1 MTPESRD
8 LFGDHTRSVL
18 LDGGLSTALERAG
31 HDLSG
36 SLWTARLLTEEP
48 EAIVAAHESYLRAGA
63 EVIVTASYQ
72 ASVEGFVAAGLT
84 AGEARRLI
92 ASSTDLAR
100 RAVARVHGDGARFV
114 AASIGP
120 FGATLHDGSEYHG
133 RYPVDWHHVR
143 RFHRERLA
151 IVADTGPD
159 LLAIETIPSL
169 AEAEIVLEEAMRCTQ
184 VPLWLSMSCRDAIST
199 CHGEPLVDVVTVAS
213 SCDRTVAVGVNCTA
227 PDLVH
232 DLLSAIA
239 GPARAAGLRL
249 LAYPNHGGRWDGE
262 MWHDPTVLDVG
273 VQVRQWWNDGATL
286 LGGCCGVGPSEIAD
300 MASSIAA
307 LPSRRLG

>member
-1 MTPESRD
+1 MTPVSRD
-8 LFGDHTRSVL
+8 LFGDLTRPVL

-31 HDLSG
+31 HDLAG
-36 SLWTARLLTEEP
+36 SLWTARLLAEEP

-63 EVIVTASYQ
+63 EVIVTSSYQ
-72 ASVEGFVAAGLT
+72 ASVEGFVAAGAT
-84 AGEARRLI
+84 AVEARRLI

-100 RAVARVHGDGARFV
+100 RAVERVHGEGTRLV

-133 RYPVDWHHVR
+133 RYPVGWDHVR

-169 AEAEIVLEEAMRCTQ
+169 AEAEIVLEEAVRCSD
-184 VPLWLSMSCRDAIST
+184 VPLWLSASCRDATST
-199 CHGEPLVDVVTVAS
+199 CHGEPVADVVAVAA

-232 DLLSAIA
+232 DLLSTIT

-262 MWHDPTVLDVG
+262 VWHDPTSLDVEL
-273 VQVRQWWNDGATL
+273 QVRQWRDDGATL
-286 LGGCCGVGPSEIAD
+286 LGGCCGVGPAEIAV
-300 MASSIAA
+300 MGASLAA
-307 LPSRRLG
+307 SPPRDLG